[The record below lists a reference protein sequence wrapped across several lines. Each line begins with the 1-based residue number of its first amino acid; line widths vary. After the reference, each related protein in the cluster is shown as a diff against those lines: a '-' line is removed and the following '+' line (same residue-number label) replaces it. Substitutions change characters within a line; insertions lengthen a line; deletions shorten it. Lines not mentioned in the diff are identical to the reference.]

1 MSGDF
6 IRISNEDISYDDEV
20 EEVEDFE
27 LDGYQVIRRE
37 FYAHTFD
44 PAINLKID
52 SIQFNTACINKIES
66 YYIHIL
72 INPAIKKMVVKECD
86 EDAKDAI
93 KWCTLSKKEGKRKPR
108 KILCRMLGVKLFD
121 LMKWNPEYKY
131 KLQGNLIRSKGEL
144 LVVFS
149 MNETEIYTPITKTA
163 DGKPV
168 KTTPYYPEDWRDSFG
183 LPVNEHSQSLVVSM
197 LEGYQRLE
205 YTQKRRVKQK
215 KEEGISNQASIFDLV
230 NEGGGNVENK

>member
-1 MSGDF
+1 
-6 IRISNEDISYDDEV
+6 
-20 EEVEDFE
+20 
-27 LDGYQVIRRE
+27 
-37 FYAHTFD
+37 
-44 PAINLKID
+44 
-52 SIQFNTACINKIES
+52 
-66 YYIHIL
+66 
-72 INPAIKKMVVKECD
+72 
-86 EDAKDAI
+86 
-93 KWCTLSKKEGKRKPR
+93 
-108 KILCRMLGVKLFD
+108 MLGVKLFD

-149 MNETEIYTPITKTA
+149 MNETEIYTPITKTV

-230 NEGGGNVENK
+230 NEGGGNGENK

>member
-1 MSGDF
+1 
-6 IRISNEDISYDDEV
+6 
-20 EEVEDFE
+20 
-27 LDGYQVIRRE
+27 
-37 FYAHTFD
+37 
-44 PAINLKID
+44 
-52 SIQFNTACINKIES
+52 
-66 YYIHIL
+66 
-72 INPAIKKMVVKECD
+72 
-86 EDAKDAI
+86 
-93 KWCTLSKKEGKRKPR
+93 
-108 KILCRMLGVKLFD
+108 
-121 LMKWNPEYKY
+121 MKWNPEYKY

-149 MNETEIYTPITKTA
+149 MNETEIYTPITKTV

-168 KTTPYYPEDWRDSFG
+168 KTTPYYQEDWRDSFG